1 MNQQEYPKVHFPE
14 LYILEGGYCD
24 FFKTCPVCCLI
35 PSLSC
40 LMLIKCLLLQEK
52 CEPPAYVPMD
62 DPKHCERR
70 DNNLHDFRKFTRT
83 RSFTY
88 GEPQPPV
95 RPAQPCQPLAF
106 APGNGLLNRRVTSVM
121 EEEDVHMTS
130 PVAAGA
136 KKPLMDWDSPG
147 GSIDGSP
154 CARYLTTAR
163 PGQLDQRPQEPIF
176 GSIKQRVMGVRAL
189 GTAQGKRVFNRT
201 ASYAGTSNS

>member
-1 MNQQEYPKVHFPE
+1 MTFSKRVPYVGSIMSRHRQSSSQR
-14 LYILEGGYCD
+14 LD
-24 FFKTCPVCCLI
+24 
-35 PSLSC
+35 
-40 LMLIKCLLLQEK
+40 LQEK
-52 CEPPAYVPMD
+52 CAPQAYVPMD

-88 GEPQPPV
+88 GEPQPPT

-106 APGNGLLNRRVTSVM
+106 APANTLLNRRVTSVM

-130 PVAAGA
+130 PVAQTT

-154 CARYLTTAR
+154 CARYLNTAR
-163 PGQLDQRPQEPIF
+163 PGQSQEPIF
-176 GSIKQRVMGVRAL
+176 GSTKHRVTGVRAL
-189 GTAQGKRVFNRT
+189 GTAQGKRNFNRT